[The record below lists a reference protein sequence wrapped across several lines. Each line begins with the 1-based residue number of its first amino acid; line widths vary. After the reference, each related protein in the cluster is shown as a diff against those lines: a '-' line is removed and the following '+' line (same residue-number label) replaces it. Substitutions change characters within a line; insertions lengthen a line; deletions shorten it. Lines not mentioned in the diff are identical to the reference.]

1 MSQGSI
7 PDRSTLNIHDA
18 ACLAP
23 FYAAQAP
30 HSAPVPWRE
39 LRMRGLK
46 AKKREDSLKGICD
59 SWNAVHT
66 DAPLDFS
73 KVEQARKSKK
83 NAKKQA
89 KQAVT
94 A

>member
-1 MSQGSI
+1 
-7 PDRSTLNIHDA
+7 
-18 ACLAP
+18 
-23 FYAAQAP
+23 
-30 HSAPVPWRE
+30 
-39 LRMRGLK
+39 MRGLK

>member
-1 MSQGSI
+1 MSRTVLCCS
-7 PDRSTLNIHDA
+7 
-18 ACLAP
+18 
-23 FYAAQAP
+23 
-30 HSAPVPWRE
+30 SASQRPCAVAW